1 LGVRSGPEF
10 RVVIA
15 AAVGAWYRLVGQPY
29 AAGHDSRKSCTGLSE
44 ALFVAAFLAAVVDHG
59 LI

>member
-1 LGVRSGPEF
+1 
-10 RVVIA
+10 VVIA